1 MNQNL
6 SQDEIVDMLFTKLSL
21 IYGRDFLSRWDGLEL
36 QDVKNDWAHELAGV
50 SLESV
55 RYALKN
61 LPAQKAPTVLEF
73 RNLTR
78 NAPPPVFTRIE
89 APKANPEVVKAALE
103 KARKAL
109 GVAA

>member
-6 SQDEIVDMLFTKLSL
+6 SQVEIVDMLFTKLSL
-21 IYGRDFLSRWDGLEL
+21 IYGRDFISRWDGLEL

-73 RNLTR
+73 RNLAR
-78 NAPPPVFTRIE
+78 NAPPPEFVRID
-89 APKANPEVVKAALE
+89 APKANPEVMKAALA
-103 KARKAL
+103 KARALL